1 MEEGSTPSPQDPV
14 SIDENQGTPAPDN
27 AVLSDGQRAL
37 RNDRLWLERRKTTHP
52 QEFDE
57 DGTYLTY
64 EEMEARE
71 KAARI
76 GRIAKLFAPEPE
88 APRAPPPPLVIPEGN
103 VADLLEKQVA
113 ICAGLIGNVAEFI
126 AGDARPE
133 NCFPFMD
140 RIARLM
146 SSSAK
151 AGRTIGQLRG
161 IAAETKQTFIQRK
174 EDGRE
179 GAVA

>member
-1 MEEGSTPSPQDPV
+1 MEEGSTPSPQPTV
-14 SIDENQGTPAPDN
+14 SAEENQAEPTPGD
-27 AVLSDGQRAL
+27 AVLSQGQRAL
-37 RNDRLWLERRKTTHP
+37 KNDRLWLDRRKTTHP

-57 DGTYLTY
+57 DGNYLTY

-71 KAARI
+71 KVARLA
-76 GRIAKLFAPEPE
+76 RIAKLFAPPPEP
-88 APRAPPPPLVIPEGN
+88 PRAPPPPLVVPDGN

-113 ICAGLIGNVAEFI
+113 ICAGLIGNIAEFV
-126 AGDARPE
+126 AGNTLPE

-161 IAAETKQTFIQRK
+161 IAAETKQTFVKRK

-179 GAVA
+179 GVTA

>member
-1 MEEGSTPSPQDPV
+1 MEEGSTPSPQATV
-14 SIDENQGTPAPDN
+14 SVEKKQEVPASDEP
-27 AVLSDGQRAL
+27 VLSEDQRAL
-37 RNDRLWLERRKTTHP
+37 KNDRLWLERRKTTHP

-76 GRIAKLFAPEPE
+76 ARIAKLFAPEPE
-88 APRAPPPPLVIPEGN
+88 APRPPPPPLIVPDGN

-161 IAAETKQTFIQRK
+161 IAAETKQTFVKRK

-179 GAVA
+179 GVTA

>member
-1 MEEGSTPSPQDPV
+1 MEEGTTPSPQPLV
-14 SIDENQGTPAPDN
+14 SSEETKEIPAPDD
-27 AVLSDGQRAL
+27 ALSEGQRAL
-37 RNDRLWLERRKTTHP
+37 KNDRLWLEQRKTTHP

-57 DGTYLTY
+57 DGNYLTF

-76 GRIAKLFAPEPE
+76 ARIAKLFAPPPEP
-88 APRAPPPPLVIPEGN
+88 PRAPPPPLVVPDGN

-161 IAAETKQTFIQRK
+161 IAAETKQTFVKRK
-174 EDGRE
+174 ENGRE
-179 GAVA
+179 GATA